1 MNLMKASLYD
11 NIVRHRSPKKLL
23 FSEISPMWSERLNQA
38 RDNISPFA
46 PIRSRW
52 YHELTISSACVVG
65 EAYGFSSSYVHKCK
79 TCKEL
84 GLQFMFCFLIQS
96 DSEIEKAKL
105 DFTDHWNKEHS
116 EIKTKNKMKVDADS
130 QIPSYSISAN
140 SESQI

>member
-11 NIVRHRSPKKLL
+11 NIVHHRSPKKLL

-52 YHELTISSACVVG
+52 YHELTISSTCVVG

-84 GLQFMFCFLIQS
+84 GLQFMFYFLIQS

-116 EIKTKNKMKVDADS
+116 EIETKNKTKVDANS
-130 QIPSYSISAN
+130 QIQSYSISAN
-140 SESQI
+140 SESQL

>member
-1 MNLMKASLYD
+1 MKTILCGNLSDHKSQSEL
-11 NIVRHRSPKKLL
+11 R

-52 YHELTISSACVVG
+52 YRELTISSACVVG

-84 GLQFMFCFLIQS
+84 GFQFMNYFFIQS
-96 DSEIEKAKL
+96 DSGIENAKL
-105 DFTDHWNKEHS
+105 DFEDHWNKEHS
-116 EIKTKNKMKVDADS
+116 EIKTKNKMKVDANS
-130 QIPSYSISAN
+130 QIQSYSASAS
-140 SESQI
+140 SESQL

>member
-1 MNLMKASLYD
+1 M
-11 NIVRHRSPKKLL
+11 VHQ
-23 FSEISPMWSERLNQA
+23 FSV
-38 RDNISPFA
+38 
-46 PIRSRW
+46 
-52 YHELTISSACVVG
+52 SSACVVG
-65 EAYGFSSSYVHKCK
+65 EAYGFSTSYLHKCK

-105 DFTDHWNKEHS
+105 NFTDHWNKEHS